1 MHGFAFEKVF
11 GGEGVACTEGD
22 LVANKDKLGGS
33 IEEERLTTILLEGR
47 FQPLCG
53 AQSAMDTGLILVHK
67 DLLAGLQNIVRELVL
82 LPQIH
87 VEGAASVPGPS
98 AGFGN
103 VAGQASGR
111 GTRKHLWMFWE
122 EAWSAGRAVCGRG
135 SGDNDIFQCR
145 TPIKGAEVVH
155 TNVA

>member
-33 IEEERLTTILLEGR
+33 IEEEHLTTILLEGR

-82 LPQIH
+82 LPRIH

-98 AGFGN
+98 AGFFEARQVGVEHESTCGCFGRRHGVQEEQF
-103 VAGQASGR
+103 VAG
-111 GTRKHLWMFWE
+111 
-122 EAWSAGRAVCGRG
+122 AVEIMTSSSVGH
-135 SGDNDIFQCR
+135 Q
-145 TPIKGAEVVH
+145 
-155 TNVA
+155 